1 MTKPDSVTPLSQA
14 SECPKP
20 ASLAETIPLT
30 QPSRGTGKRMGTR
43 KALPSGANR
52 ALLLGHAS
60 RLTDRRLNLDIRPFN
75 RRQLT
80 GSLWL
85 QQPGI
90 IGIYQHLARMR
101 IL

>member
-20 ASLAETIPLT
+20 PPWLRPSLSPNSPQIREKI
-30 QPSRGTGKRMGTR
+30 GK
-43 KALPSGANR
+43 KKVLPSGANR

-60 RLTDRRLNLDIRPFN
+60 RLTDRRLNLDLRPLN
-75 RRQLT
+75 RRQST
-80 GSLWL
+80 SSLRF

-90 IGIYQHLARMR
+90 IGIYQLLARMR

>member
-1 MTKPDSVTPLSQA
+1 MTKPDSVTPLSHA

-30 QPSRGTGKRMGTR
+30 QLSPDPGKDRQEEGPSVRREQG
-43 KALPSGANR
+43 